1 MTEKSKKQKNW
12 DIMNKMY
19 WYYASMPSIEDFNN
33 ISEKDLKFHREQ
45 LHIQG
50 LILDLQRAIEK
61 FKDK

>member
-1 MTEKSKKQKNW
+1 
-12 DIMNKMY
+12 MNKMY

>member
-1 MTEKSKKQKNW
+1 MKNKKQKNW
-12 DIMNKMY
+12 DIMNEMY
-19 WYYASMPSIEDFNN
+19 WYYASMPSIEDWNN
-33 ISEKDLKFHREQ
+33 ITNNDIKFHREQ